1 MGIGLILL
9 LCVFGI
15 LFVYIC
21 LKTII
26 NGVYLLMTIKPGNV
40 YQQINDNSRNPF
52 FIMHDVMTYHI
63 LDIKK
68 QYVKYAYTFESR
80 TNGNL
85 TTSASRENSCHIV
98 LFCFC
103 EILGFKKIKK

>member
-1 MGIGLILL
+1 MGICSILL

-15 LFVYIC
+15 LIIYIC

-26 NGVYLLMTIKPGNV
+26 NGIYLLTTIKPGNV

-52 FIMHDVMTYHI
+52 FIVNDVITYRV

-68 QYVKYAYTFESR
+68 KYVKYSYTFESR